1 MLLNNLAFCSDVLM
15 LTFFCHCTT
24 PGMCVHP
31 NEYSNHSCLS
41 ISMFI
46 LDSDMFVDD
55 FFNEQEYGMSFQLVD
70 LSAFAVFG

>member
-1 MLLNNLAFCSDVLM
+1 
-15 LTFFCHCTT
+15 
-24 PGMCVHP
+24 
-31 NEYSNHSCLS
+31 
-41 ISMFI
+41 MFI